1 MEGTDI
7 DAINRA
13 ADTLTQ
19 ASHKVAE
26 SMYKSGAQAGGSQGG
41 PSGDGS
47 GTTAGGKT
55 DEVIDAEYVDADEK
69 KKEK

>member
-1 MEGTDI
+1 
-7 DAINRA
+7 
-13 ADTLTQ
+13 
-19 ASHKVAE
+19 
-26 SMYKSGAQAGGSQGG
+26 MYKSGAQAGGSQGG